1 MELVFQPLTQIHAL
15 EIANDWKYD
24 DIYSFYDM
32 TADAEDYE
40 EFIDEDLRNK
50 NDHYE
55 ALKNNELIGFFC
67 VIQENSSIEIGLGMR
82 PDICGKGNG
91 KQFVKQII
99 DFIEQN
105 YKFDKLIMNVASFN
119 QRAIKVYRSCG
130 FLDSEIT
137 NRSSNGGVYEF
148 LTLIKKA

>member
-55 ALKNNELIGFFC
+55 ALENNELIGFFC